1 MAEQLVRSAGV
12 CKYLLFTLTLLL
24 SVLRLMQCRNVAD
37 LSAPE
42 VAGVRLPHKR
52 HVGFRVDLVHRD
64 SALSPLS
71 PGDITSTE
79 RLQRAIERGQARQLN
94 FLTSLDGEK
103 FDATAPVS
111 PGEGEYLLAAKI
123 GTPSH
128 PFLGVLDTGSDL
140 IWTQCSPCTDCFN
153 QTDPIYDPSKSSTHG
168 SLPCT
173 NSLCTDLPI
182 SRCSANRC
190 HYTYQYGDNSTT
202 KGILAYET
210 LALSSE
216 KLRRIGFG
224 CSNDNKG
231 TFGGADGIIG
241 FGRGPLSLISQLGP
255 SGANK
260 FSYCLVSLGDSSSQT
275 SPLLIGDSARLK
287 SNRPGTT
294 PLIQSDIIPT
304 FYYLNLTGIS
314 IGGTLLDIPSSAFD
328 LRDDGSGGVIIDS
341 GTTVTV
347 LQTKAFRPVRTALTS
362 AINLPKKKSR
372 VGLDICFEEPSQ
384 TSNIT
389 APAVTF
395 HFDGADW
402 NVPTDNYL
410 ISDGEGA
417 ICAAFQGSSDQ
428 SIIGNLQQENF
439 EILYDNERNLLSF
452 APADCE
458 TV

>member
-1 MAEQLVRSAGV
+1 
-12 CKYLLFTLTLLL
+12 
-24 SVLRLMQCRNVAD
+24 MQCRNVAD

-79 RLQRAIERGQARQLN
+79 RLQRAIERGQARQQS
-94 FLTSLDGEK
+94 FLTSLGGEK

-111 PGEGEYLLAAKI
+111 PGEGEFLLAAKI
-123 GTPSH
+123 GTPSQ
-128 PFLGVLDTGSDL
+128 PFLGILDTGSDL
-140 IWTQCSPCTDCFN
+140 IWTQCPPCVVCYN
-153 QTDPIYDPSKSSTHG
+153 QTDPIYDPSKSSTHA

-173 NSLCTDLPI
+173 SSLCTDLP
-182 SRCSANRC
+182 STCDAPDQC
-190 HYTYQYGDNSTT
+190 HYTYTSGDNSVTN
-202 KGILAYET
+202 GILAYET

-216 KLRRIGFG
+216 KLRRIAFG
-224 CSNDNKG
+224 CSDNNTG
-231 TFGGADGIIG
+231 TYGGADGIIG

-260 FSYCLVSLGDSSSQT
+260 FSYCLVSLDDSSSKT
-275 SPLLIGDSARLK
+275 SPLLIGDSAGLK
-287 SNRPGTT
+287 SKSPGTT
-294 PLIQSDIIPT
+294 PLIQSEIIPT

-314 IGGTLLDIPSSAFD
+314 IDRQLLSIPSSAFD
-328 LRDDGSGGVIIDS
+328 LTDDGNGGVLIDS

-347 LQTKAFRPVRTALTS
+347 LKNAAFRPVRTALTA
-362 AINLPKKKSR
+362 AISLPTTESPT
-372 VGLDICFEEPSQ
+372 GLKICFEEPSDI
-384 TSNIT
+384 SSIKF
-389 APAVTF
+389 PSVVF

-402 NVPTDNYL
+402 NVPTKNYL
-410 ISDGEGA
+410 VSDGEGA
-417 ICAAFQGSSDQ
+417 ICAAFQGSSSQ
-428 SIIGNLQQENF
+428 SIIGNLQQQNF

-452 APADCE
+452 APVDCE